1 LEKVISFSKAKID
14 NNLTQYYTKG
24 EVSMSDNKKYY
35 YLKLKENFFDS
46 EEMIILQNMPDG
58 YLYSDILMK
67 LYLRSLKNEGKL
79 MFKDLIPY
87 TPQAL
92 AQVVRHQVG
101 TIEKALDIFQ
111 KLGLVETLD
120 NGAIYMLEIQNF
132 IGESSTEADR
142 IREYRTKIKKDVQM
156 LQQKNNKNT
165 PEIESELD
173 ININNIYGEDEGQ
186 NEGQKEEWEKQFDQ
200 FYEKYPK
207 KVKKQNVKKWFEKN
221 KPSNEL
227 FSSMMNSLEQ
237 FRASNDWQ
245 KDGGQFIPYPS
256 TWLNQKRWEDETI
269 QNIPKKPTGK
279 GSFTQ
284 REYSENELN
293 SLYANQR
300 REER

>member
-1 LEKVISFSKAKID
+1 
-14 NNLTQYYTKG
+14 
-24 EVSMSDNKKYY
+24 
-35 YLKLKENFFDS
+35 
-46 EEMIILQNMPDG
+46 
-58 YLYSDILMK
+58 
-67 LYLRSLKNEGKL
+67 
-79 MFKDLIPY
+79 
-87 TPQAL
+87 
-92 AQVVRHQVG
+92 
-101 TIEKALDIFQ
+101 
-111 KLGLVETLD
+111 
-120 NGAIYMLEIQNF
+120 MLEIQNF

>member
-1 LEKVISFSKAKID
+1 
-14 NNLTQYYTKG
+14 
-24 EVSMSDNKKYY
+24 MSDNKKYY